1 MIFLGGEA
9 VLYFSK
15 SVTAR
20 NTAEQPTACFTRSN
34 EGQIPAQGTSLE
46 TLMTFMSVI
55 RWHLSAVYPWTNT
68 SLHRDILRCCLRSLL
83 LTCHSGTPM
92 PNFLFSEQHYPL
104 YPPLWSNYSFRENNR
119 TVVPKRVRSA
129 VVRGAEQTSS
139 FGVSCLSLALLLKQD
154 QHKPTSLAG
163 LTDIA
168 FKSSITSTPER
179 ARRGFLCRVC
189 WGEGG
194 CG

>member
-1 MIFLGGEA
+1 MLTSECSLSMNKHKPAPRHSPKLFE
-9 VLYFSK
+9 K
-15 SVTAR
+15 SVA
-20 NTAEQPTACFTRSN
+20 
-34 EGQIPAQGTSLE
+34 
-46 TLMTFMSVI
+46 
-55 RWHLSAVYPWTNT
+55 HLSLGHTHAQFSFQQTALCSVPPT
-68 SLHRDILRCCLRSLL
+68 LKQLL
-83 LTCHSGTPM
+83 IS
-92 PNFLFSEQHYPL
+92 
-104 YPPLWSNYSFRENNR
+104 RNNR

-163 LTDIA
+163 LTDVA

-189 WGEGG
+189 
-194 CG
+194 